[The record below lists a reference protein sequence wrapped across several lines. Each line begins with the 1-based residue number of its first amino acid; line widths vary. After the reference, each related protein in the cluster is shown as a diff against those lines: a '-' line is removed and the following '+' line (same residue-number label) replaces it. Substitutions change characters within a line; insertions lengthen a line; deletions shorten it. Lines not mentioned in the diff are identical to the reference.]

1 MASKT
6 DCLVEC
12 YEYEYCYYLA
22 KAVFNTEKAAGQI
35 LGMNK

>member
-12 YEYEYCYYLA
+12 YEYCYYLA
-22 KAVFNTEKAAGQI
+22 KAVFHTGKATGQI